1 MSREREH
8 VPDWEHLLFAALL
21 LAFIVWYLWTAAA
34 ASLTFSNLILIAP
47 VGAVAAG
54 LLLYIASVEIFGRM
68 PATSASAVQTDS
80 TASTPH
86 GRFRSGS
93 LATIAALMG
102 LFGAF
107 VMVGKSENLVR
118 VRNCEAALMQGIE
131 RVPRPFMNETA
142 VDVEQGFVFLLH
154 DDVTVPDFVE
164 QRLHSAFPILF
175 ASGRGELHCAS
186 GPILTFASQFGTPS
200 CEC

>member
-68 PATSASAVQTDS
+68 PATSASAVQADS

-107 VMVGKSENLVR
+107 VVTIPYIGFDVATFLFVGATLWLLGE
-118 VRNCEAALMQGIE
+118 RNIVVLLSLALGIAVALSLAAL
-131 RVPRPFMNETA
+131 T
-142 VDVEQGFVFLLH
+142 L
-154 DDVTVPDFVE
+154 
-164 QRLHSAFPILF
+164 
-175 ASGRGELHCAS
+175 
-186 GPILTFASQFGTPS
+186 LTFPMPLAVARAVWSS
-200 CEC
+200 L

>member
-34 ASLTFSNLILIAP
+34 ASLTFSNLILIGP

-68 PATSASAVQTDS
+68 PAANASAIQADAAAS
-80 TASTPH
+80 TAH

-93 LATIAALMG
+93 LATIAALIG
-102 LFGAF
+102 LFGAYVVAIPYIGFDVATFLF
-107 VMVGKSENLVR
+107 VGATLWLLGE
-118 VRNCEAALMQGIE
+118 RNIVMLLSLALGIAVALSVAAL
-131 RVPRPFMNETA
+131 T
-142 VDVEQGFVFLLH
+142 L
-154 DDVTVPDFVE
+154 
-164 QRLHSAFPILF
+164 
-175 ASGRGELHCAS
+175 
-186 GPILTFASQFGTPS
+186 LTFPMPMAVARAVWSNL
-200 CEC
+200 

>member
-34 ASLTFSNLILIAP
+34 ASLTFSNLILIGP

-54 LLLYIASVEIFGRM
+54 LLLYIASIEIFGRM
-68 PATSASAVQTDS
+68 SAANASSIQADAAAS
-80 TASTPH
+80 TAH

-102 LFGAF
+102 LFGAYVVAIPYIGFDVATFLF
-107 VMVGKSENLVR
+107 VGATLWLLGE
-118 VRNCEAALMQGIE
+118 RNIAVLLSLALGIAVALSVAALTLQ
-131 RVPRPFMNETA
+131 T
-142 VDVEQGFVFLLH
+142 
-154 DDVTVPDFVE
+154 
-164 QRLHSAFPILF
+164 FPIPL
-175 ASGRGELHCAS
+175 AVARAVWSNL
-186 GPILTFASQFGTPS
+186 
-200 CEC
+200 